1 MHLQIEDT
9 YFGHPKTEQLRE
21 LAGPEA
27 DIYPIRLWMFALRY
41 AISGVIKSAELIE
54 KRVGWSGPPGK
65 LHKALVAAGFL
76 EDDGVTIHDWEEYT
90 GRWINA
96 YEARKREAKESRAAY
111 KAQKQA
117 LWQAKFKEMAPTYEP
132 IVMPEKAE
140 AEPSKEEEDQEEAIP
155 HGAGSVEIASAAD
168 ATLQRLFLL
177 ARKRIQGRDDTI
189 RQYLE
194 KWISA
199 KGAAY
204 VDEVIHKPQ
213 VLGQSVIQVQKF
225 FFDSLGNGN
234 GGFLGNGK

>member
-27 DIYPIRLWMFALRY
+27 DVYPIRLWMFALRY

-76 EDDGVTIHDWEEYT
+76 EADGVTIHDWEEYT

-117 LWQAKFKEMAPTYEP
+117 LWQAKFKEMAPAYEP

-140 AEPSKEEEDQEEAIP
+140 AEPVEEAEEP
-155 HGAGSVEIASAAD
+155 QEVPPAPPKYDLASAAD

-225 FFDSLGNGN
+225 FFDSLGVGT